1 MSKGMLTIRFKK
13 GNPDLLECRRP
24 DGSSTWQ
31 NIRQGMLVHD
41 LAHYT
46 VETELEFK
54 NAFYGLLACGWS
66 IEDFEK
72 PKASRPTALW
82 PQNLPEEA
90 LITEHIVNIVLTGL
104 QPASDSTALLAAL
117 KSILKDNKLEWTKAL
132 TLENFSKI
140 QDRLTDYI
148 NKWKSLK
155 DGESLELAFP
165 VTL

>member
-1 MSKGMLTIRFKK
+1 
-13 GNPDLLECRRP
+13 
-24 DGSSTWQ
+24 
-31 NIRQGMLVHD
+31 MLVHD

-54 NAFYGLLACGWS
+54 NGFYGLLACGWN

-72 PKASRPTALW
+72 PKAIRPSALW

-90 LITEHIVNIVLTGL
+90 LITEHVVNLMLTGL
-104 QPASDSTALLAAL
+104 QPASDTTALFAAL
-117 KSILKDNKLEWTKAL
+117 KSILEDNKLEWPKVL

-140 QDRLTDYI
+140 QDRLTDLI
-148 NKWKSLK
+148 LQWQSLK
-155 DGESLELAFP
+155 DGEFLELAFP